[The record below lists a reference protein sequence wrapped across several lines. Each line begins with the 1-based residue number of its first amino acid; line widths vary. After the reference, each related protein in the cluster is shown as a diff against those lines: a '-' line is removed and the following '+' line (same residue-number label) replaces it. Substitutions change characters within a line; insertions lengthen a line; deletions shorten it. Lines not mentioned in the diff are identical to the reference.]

1 MASQKNQEI
10 FNALADLESKLFYA
24 RNDPDAPDCVDIV
37 HRLVGDALRTW
48 ARFTGCKNTP

>member
-1 MASQKNQEI
+1 MASQKDQEI

-24 RNDPDAPDCVDIV
+24 RNDPNAPDCVDVV

-48 ARFTGCKNTP
+48 ARFTGCKNAP